1 MNMDVCAK
9 KESQFSG
16 FTGILLPR
24 GNEIHYIGGAEVLPA
39 PLSQEEEAQKL
50 QELTE
55 QKSQEAKACLIEHN
69 LRLVVY
75 IAKKF
80 DNTGV
85 GVEDL
90 ISIGTIGLIK
100 AINTFNPVKK
110 IKLATYASR
119 CIENEILMHLRTN
132 KKTNLDISLNE
143 TIGIDKDG
151 SEIVLGD
158 IIAAKQEE
166 FIDIVDK
173 KDTLDKFT
181 TYFSVLEPR
190 EKDTLIMRYGLNN
203 TKKYTQKDIA
213 KKLNISRSYVS
224 RLEKRALIKLLR
236 EHMKEKP

>member
-1 MNMDVCAK
+1 MFSTLLSLLTNGFFVSYIKSKSFELPLTAK
-9 KESQFSG
+9 
-16 FTGILLPR
+16 
-24 GNEIHYIGGAEVLPA
+24 
-39 PLSQEEEAQKL
+39 EEERYL
-50 QELTE
+50 E
-55 QKSQEAKACLIEHN
+55 QFFNGDKEARNVLIERN
-69 LRLVVY
+69 LRLVAHIDSY
-75 IAKKF
+75 KQNHK
-80 DNTGV
+80 T
-85 GVEDL
+85 
-90 ISIGTIGLIK
+90 
-100 AINTFNPVKK
+100 
-110 IKLATYASR
+110 KLATYASR